1 MLVFHAPTKVDYMII
16 RALAAFGLSIHVFDK
31 NKVVKKNFF
40 GVGDKVFNIEFLFED
55 TIGLIKFNNYIPKKN
70 ISTYLS
76 SLHLNK
82 CILAYQSF
90 LRALICWIRN

>member
-55 TIGLIKFNNYIPKKN
+55 TIGLIKFNNYIPKKIYPHIYPRC
-70 ISTYLS
+70 ISI
-76 SLHLNK
+76 K